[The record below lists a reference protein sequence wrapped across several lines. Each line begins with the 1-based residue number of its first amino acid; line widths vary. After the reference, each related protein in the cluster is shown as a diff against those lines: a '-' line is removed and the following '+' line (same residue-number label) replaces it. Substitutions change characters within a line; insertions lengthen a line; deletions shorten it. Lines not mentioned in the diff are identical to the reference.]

1 MNVQQ
6 QRPLAHHS
14 TCDSLSG
21 LFGSSEESR
30 LSKLTKLAKLVL
42 RGSATGSLPD
52 SKYTNALDDLTID
65 VYFDGPIPVF

>member
-1 MNVQQ
+1 
-6 QRPLAHHS
+6 
-14 TCDSLSG
+14 